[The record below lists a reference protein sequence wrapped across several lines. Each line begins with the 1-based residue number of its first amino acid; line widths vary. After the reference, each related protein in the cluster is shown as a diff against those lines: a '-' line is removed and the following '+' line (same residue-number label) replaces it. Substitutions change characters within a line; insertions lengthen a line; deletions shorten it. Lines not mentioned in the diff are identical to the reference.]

1 MTANSNLNIRSK
13 VLLNLEH
20 PVLAYPFLLIQDLLL
35 LLAFQVSLVFE
46 LDVLSK
52 AWFLF
57 HLRLIVQL
65 RIGTFK
71 RSNGLRLEC
80 LHAECQVRLP

>member
-20 PVLAYPFLLIQDLLL
+20 PVLAYPSLLIQVLLL

-46 LDVLSK
+46 LDVLGK
-52 AWFLF
+52 AWFLV

-65 RIGTFK
+65 SIGIFK